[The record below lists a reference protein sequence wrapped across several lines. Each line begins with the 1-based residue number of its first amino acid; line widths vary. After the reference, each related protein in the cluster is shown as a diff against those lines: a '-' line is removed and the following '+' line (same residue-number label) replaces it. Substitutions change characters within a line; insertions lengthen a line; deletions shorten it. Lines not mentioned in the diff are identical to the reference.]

1 MTHSTLTLTLPEQ
14 LFHRLYSAVQSESGS
29 LDQFVVRALERSLT
43 PPVETDLPDDVQAE
57 LNAMAALSDDALW
70 QIAQGSL
77 NRDKEALY
85 DVLLERFHA
94 GELTPEGRQWLDN
107 LRAEADALML
117 RKAHAHALL
126 QSRGHELPTLDD
138 LRLLDS

>member
-1 MTHSTLTLTLPEQ
+1 M
-14 LFHRLYSAVQSESGS
+14 
-29 LDQFVVRALERSLT
+29 T

-70 QIAQGSL
+70 QIAQGTM

-85 DVLLERFHA
+85 DLLLERFHA
-94 GELTPEGRQWLDN
+94 GGLTPEGREWLDD
-107 LRAEADALML
+107 LREEADAMML
-117 RKAHAHALL
+117 RKAHAYALL
-126 QSRGHELPTLDD
+126 QSRGHELPALDD